1 MSLYGVCEFDSG
13 VCLLECRQHGVQVG
27 VGVLPHDEYV
37 VDEALPEARF
47 DRFVFDE
54 AILESRH
61 EQVGERGRD
70 SRAHGDAEA
79 LSVDLAVEGEHVVGM
94 SASMW
99 CRKTSAMRARAGS
112 SP

>member
-1 MSLYGVCEFDSG
+1 MVEVLEAVCRFEVCLGVQYTPRGAEAVALVGVYVEKYRFRVALVVCEFNRR
-13 VCLLECRQHGVQVG
+13 VCLVESRQHGVQVG

-61 EQVGERGRD
+61 E
-70 SRAHGDAEA
+70 
-79 LSVDLAVEGEHVVGM
+79 
-94 SASMW
+94 
-99 CRKTSAMRARAGS
+99 
-112 SP
+112 